1 VGVLKPLIVSH
12 NLDGGAGGA
21 AYLLHRGLRKRGVDS
36 QLLVQFDSQGTEG
49 IHTVA
54 RDPVTRRLAW
64 RRGLV
69 DRLPVRAYPN
79 RERPHSLWP
88 LWLPDP
94 LVSRRVRELDP
105 TVVNLHWVLDAF
117 VSIEMVPR
125 LPTPLVWTMHDMWP
139 FTGGCDYS
147 LGCERFTEACGA
159 CPVVHSNA
167 PRDLSR
173 WIWRRK
179 RRAWSGL
186 ELTAVAPSNWL
197 AGCARRSSLFR
208 DRRVEVI
215 PNGIDTTT
223 FKPVDRS
230 AARALLNLPAEATLV
245 MFGAHDD
252 TPRKGLRELAAA
264 LRALAGAGAAR
275 ALEALVIGPPALAA
289 RHDLPL
295 PVHARGPFADEVSMV
310 AAYSSADVLV
320 LPSLWDNLPLV
331 GLEALA
337 CGTPVV
343 GFAGDSGVPDIID
356 HRENGYLARAFD
368 VDDLARGIAWVTG
381 DAERRE
387 ALGAAAREK
396 AEREYSLDLCALR
409 YERLFEEVARTG

>member
-1 VGVLKPLIVSH
+1 VEALNPLIVSH

-21 AYLLHRGLRKRGVDS
+21 AYRLHQGLRMRGVDS
-36 QLLVQFDSQGTEG
+36 SLLVQFDSRGTEG

-69 DRLPVRAYPN
+69 DRLPVRAYPD
-79 RERPHSLWP
+79 RARPHSLWP

-105 TVVNLHWVLDAF
+105 TVVNLHWVLDAL
-117 VSIEMVPR
+117 VSVEMVPR
-125 LPTPLVWTMHDMWP
+125 LPRPLVWTMHDMWP

-147 LGCERFTEACGA
+147 LGCERFAEACGA
-159 CPVVHSNA
+159 CPVLGSDA
-167 PRDLSR
+167 RRDLSR

-186 ELTAVAPSNWL
+186 ELTAVAPSRWL

-208 DRRVEVI
+208 DRRVELI
-215 PNGIDTTT
+215 PYGIDTSA
-223 FKPVDRS
+223 FKPVDRT
-230 AARALLNLPAEATLV
+230 AARSLLNLPAGKRLV

-264 LRALAGAGAAR
+264 LRALASAGAAPD
-275 ALEALVIGPPALAA
+275 LEALVTGPPSLAA
-289 RHDLPL
+289 RHELPV
-295 PVHARGPFADEVSMV
+295 PVHARGPFRDEPSMV

-320 LPSLWDNLPLV
+320 LPSLWDNLPMT

-343 GFAGDSGVPDIID
+343 GFAGDSGVPDLVD
-356 HRENGYLARAFD
+356 HRRNGYLARAFD
-368 VDDLARGIAWVTG
+368 VDDLARGIGWVTG
-381 DAERRE
+381 DTERRE
-387 ALGAAAREK
+387 SLAAAAREK
-396 AEREYSLDLCALR
+396 AEREYPLDLCARR
-409 YERLFEEVARTG
+409 YERLFEEVAGTG